1 MKCTDGQVLV
11 WDGVS
16 EQWNVAGGLQ
26 VSRFELVMLN
36 LVELGNYEEEKSC
49 LLFFLCLQVS
59 RLNLEIIKIC
69 CLLVS
74 PCEDYNNKCKYI

>member
-1 MKCTDGQVLV
+1 MKCTYGQVLV

-26 VSRFELVMLN
+26 VSRFELAMLPFAMLN

-49 LLFFLCLQVS
+49 LLFVYVS
-59 RLNLEIIKIC
+59 K
-69 CLLVS
+69 
-74 PCEDYNNKCKYI
+74 